1 MGTNRSHHDIAVV
14 GARVAG
20 ASTAMLLARAGHDV
34 VVLER
39 AQVPSDTLSTHGLSR
54 SGVVQL
60 GRWGLLDDVLAS
72 GAPAIRK
79 VTFHVDGESIERRV
93 KDRAGVDHLIA
104 PRRHVLDPLIAD
116 AAAAAG
122 ADVRFGVTVTG
133 VRQDDDGRVT
143 GVCARDAAGDEFE
156 IDARV
161 VVGADGLRSRVA
173 RSVGA
178 PLVDV
183 RPATGAAHY
192 AYYAGL
198 PWDGIEFFVSD
209 GMFVGVFPTHGGE
222 ACVWVCSPVETA
234 LAARRGTDSL
244 DAALDVLLAQG
255 APALAERLEVAT
267 RTSPVQGIVGM
278 ANQVRRAHG
287 PGWALVGDAAYH
299 RDAITGHGMSDAF
312 RDAELLAGAIDTGLN
327 GDADLDAALAGYDLR
342 RSEALRE
349 IFDITSTLVG
359 YPPRSVFVEHQ
370 RRLSAAIE
378 AESAWLAASPL
389 PGQRS
394 HALAG
399 V

>member
-39 AQVPSDTLSTHGLSR
+39 AQFPSDTLSTHGLSR

-161 VVGADGLRSRVA
+161 VVGADGLR
-173 RSVGA
+173 
-178 PLVDV
+178 
-183 RPATGAAHY
+183 
-192 AYYAGL
+192 
-198 PWDGIEFFVSD
+198 
-209 GMFVGVFPTHGGE
+209 
-222 ACVWVCSPVETA
+222 
-234 LAARRGTDSL
+234 
-244 DAALDVLLAQG
+244 
-255 APALAERLEVAT
+255 
-267 RTSPVQGIVGM
+267 
-278 ANQVRRAHG
+278 
-287 PGWALVGDAAYH
+287 
-299 RDAITGHGMSDAF
+299 
-312 RDAELLAGAIDTGLN
+312 
-327 GDADLDAALAGYDLR
+327 
-342 RSEALRE
+342 
-349 IFDITSTLVG
+349 
-359 YPPRSVFVEHQ
+359 
-370 RRLSAAIE
+370 
-378 AESAWLAASPL
+378 
-389 PGQRS
+389 
-394 HALAG
+394 
-399 V
+399 

>member
-1 MGTNRSHHDIAVV
+1 MGTNRSHHDVAVV

-39 AQVPSDTLSTHGLSR
+39 AQFPSDTMSTHGLSR

-60 GRWGLLDDVLAS
+60 ARWGLLDDVLAT

-79 VTFHVDGESIERRV
+79 VTFHVDGESTERRV
-93 KDRAGVDHLIA
+93 KDRAGVDHLLA
-104 PRRHVLDPLIAD
+104 PRRHVLDPLIAG
-116 AAAAAG
+116 AAADAG
-122 ADVRFGVTVTG
+122 ADVRYGVTVTG

-143 GVCARDAAGDEFE
+143 GVCARDAAGDRFE
-156 IDARV
+156 VDARV

-183 RPATGAAHY
+183 RPTSGAAHY

-198 PWDGIEFFVSD
+198 PWDGIEFFVTD

-222 ACVWVCSPVETA
+222 ACVWVCSPVDTA

-244 DAALDVLLAQG
+244 DAALDALLAGG
-255 APALAERLEVAT
+255 APALAERLQGAT
-267 RTSPVQGIVGM
+267 RTSSAQGIVGM

-312 RDAELLAGAIDTGLN
+312 RDAELLAGAIDTGLR
-327 GDADLDAALAGYDLR
+327 GDAGLDTALAGYDVQ
-342 RSEALRE
+342 RSAALRD
-349 IFDITSTLVG
+349 IFDITCSLVA
-359 YPPRSVFVEHQ
+359 YPPRSEFVEHQ

-378 AESAWLAASPL
+378 AESAWLAARSL
-389 PGQRS
+389 PGERS
-394 HALAG
+394 PALVA